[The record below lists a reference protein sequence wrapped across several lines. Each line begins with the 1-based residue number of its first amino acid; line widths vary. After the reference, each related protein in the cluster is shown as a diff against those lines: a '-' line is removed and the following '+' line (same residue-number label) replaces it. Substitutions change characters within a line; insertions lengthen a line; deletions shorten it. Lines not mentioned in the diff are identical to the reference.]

1 VLVILCVEGRPTAK
15 RKWSSNEPEVDN
27 GKMNVYKATMMYYN
41 GENLREKFALK
52 ETLKSIIEMD
62 WDDFMHSKMFNDYSS
77 SS

>member
-1 VLVILCVEGRPTAK
+1 VLVILCVEGKPIAK
-15 RKWSSNEPEVDN
+15 HKWRSNEPEVDN

-41 GENLREKFALK
+41 GKNLREKFALK

>member
-1 VLVILCVEGRPTAK
+1 VEGKPIGK
-15 RKWSSNEPEVDN
+15 HKWSSNEPEVN
-27 GKMNVYKATMMYYN
+27 SGKRNVYKETMMFYN
-41 GENLREKFALK
+41 GKNMREKLALK